1 MHDGA
6 PLWWQ
11 LAVARVEEL
20 DEGLTEGS
28 CRRARR
34 DHPNR
39 HRGPTVKEK
48 RGDDTPVAFQGRRS
62 VSAVRC
68 PFDLVVPSLAL
79 AENKGILMW
88 WSYEGSPAELARVL
102 DSTEFEAQKFWHGY
116 RNCAGGGRIRLPSI
130 VLIRPKGV
138 YSPWTAHK
146 AGKCVSMRMT

>member
-6 PLWWQ
+6 PLGWQ

-20 DEGLTEGS
+20 DEGRVLPASAQRSSKQAPGPDREGEKG
-28 CRRARR
+28 RR
-34 DHPNR
+34 HSS
-39 HRGPTVKEK
+39 GLSGKEK
-48 RGDDTPVAFQGRRS
+48 CLGSEV
-62 VSAVRC
+62 
-68 PFDLVVPSLAL
+68 PFDLAVPSLAL

-130 VLIRPKGV
+130 VPIRPKGV